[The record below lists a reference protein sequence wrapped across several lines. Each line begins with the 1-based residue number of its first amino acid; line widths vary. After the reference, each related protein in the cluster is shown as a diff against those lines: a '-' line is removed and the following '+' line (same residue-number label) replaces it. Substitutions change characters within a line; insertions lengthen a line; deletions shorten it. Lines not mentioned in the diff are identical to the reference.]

1 MASERRTQQ
10 PLLDVSNLSIEYGT
24 PTGPVRAVDNVSFQI
39 APGEVFGLAGESGS
53 GKSTVAYGLLRLLR
67 PPAVI
72 TGGRVRIQGEDV
84 LGMSE
89 DDLRRLR
96 WRSVSLV
103 FQSAMNALNP
113 VLTIGEQVTDVI
125 LAHETVTRADATAR
139 AVELLELVGIPSSRL
154 KSFPHQLS
162 GGMRQRAVIAI
173 ALALR
178 PPLIIMDEPTTALDV
193 VVQKE
198 ILQQISDLRKR
209 LGIAIL
215 FITHDLSLLLEF
227 SSRIGIM
234 YAGRLVETAPAEQ
247 LLTNPE
253 HPYTQGLLASFPSVS
268 GPRQVLTG
276 IGGSP
281 PNMKN
286 PPPGCRFH
294 PRCAQAMPR
303 CSEETPR
310 LELIGN
316 EHHGA
321 CHLFDP
327 ASLSALAGTGAAD
340 GTTGTPRPE
349 REGL

>member
-1 MASERRTQQ
+1 MASDDAIRLPPEP
-10 PLLDVSNLSIEYGT
+10 PLLEVSNLSIEYGT
-24 PTGPVRAVDNVSFQI
+24 ATGPVRAVDNVSFRI
-39 APGEVFGLAGESGS
+39 APGEVMGLAGESGS

-67 PPAVI
+67 SPAVI
-72 TGGRVRIQGEDV
+72 TGGSVKVHGKDV
-84 LGMSE
+84 LAMTE
-89 DDLRRLR
+89 DELRKLR

-113 VLTIGEQVTDVI
+113 VLTVGEQITDVI
-125 LAHETVTRADATAR
+125 RAHERVSQSDAMERAAQ
-139 AVELLELVGIPSSRL
+139 LLQMVGIESSRL

-173 ALALR
+173 ALALK

-198 ILQQISDLRKR
+198 ILQQISELKAR

-227 SSRIGIM
+227 SNRIGIM
-234 YAGRLVETAPAEQ
+234 YGGRLVETAPSDR
-247 LLTNPE
+247 LLTKPE

-268 GPRQVLTG
+268 GKRQTLTG

-281 PNMKN
+281 PDMKN

-294 PRCAQAMPR
+294 PRCSQAAER
-303 CSEETPR
+303 CSQESPR
-310 LELIGN
+310 LETIGSN
-316 EHHGA
+316 HHGA
-321 CHLFDP
+321 CHLLTPSAGSP
-327 ASLSALAGTGAAD
+327 A
-340 GTTGTPRPE
+340 
-349 REGL
+349 

>member
-1 MASERRTQQ
+1 MAEHNGSVVRT
-10 PLLDVSNLSIEYGT
+10 PLLDVSNLSIEYAT
-24 PTGPVRAVDNVSFQI
+24 PTGPVRAVDDVSFQI

-72 TGGRVRIQGEDV
+72 TGGSVRIEGNDV
-84 LGMSE
+84 LGMSPE
-89 DDLRRLR
+89 ELRHLR

-113 VLTIGEQVTDVI
+113 VLTVGEQIVDVI
-125 LAHETVTRADATAR
+125 LAHERVSRRDAAERAAQ
-139 AVELLELVGIPSSRL
+139 LLEMVGIESARL

-198 ILQQISDLRKR
+198 ILQQISELKAR
-209 LGIAIL
+209 LGVAIL

-227 SSRIGIM
+227 SNRIGIM
-234 YAGRLVETAPAEQ
+234 YGGRLVETAPAQ
-247 LLTNPE
+247 RLLSQPE

-268 GPRQVLTG
+268 GPRETLTG

-281 PNMKN
+281 PDMKQ

-294 PRCAQAMPR
+294 PRCAQAISR
-303 CSEETPR
+303 CREENPR
-310 LELIGN
+310 LELIGSN
-316 EHHGA
+316 HRAA
-321 CHLFDP
+321 CHLLTAQAAPEMARPVAAFGDEP
-327 ASLSALAGTGAAD
+327 SQDGAL
-340 GTTGTPRPE
+340 
-349 REGL
+349 L

>member
-1 MASERRTQQ
+1 MANDSTTTA
-10 PLLDVSNLSIEYGT
+10 PLLDVSNLSIEYAT
-24 PTGPVRAVDNVSFQI
+24 ATGPVRAVDDVSFQI

-72 TGGRVRIQGEDV
+72 TGGTVR
-84 LGMSE
+84 LGDKNILEMSE
-89 DDLRRLR
+89 AELRELR
-96 WRSVSLV
+96 WRSISLV

-113 VLTIGEQVTDVI
+113 VLTVGEQIADVI
-125 LAHETVTRADATAR
+125 LAHERVSRGDAMAR
-139 AVELLELVGIPSSRL
+139 AAELLELVGIDSSRL

-227 SSRIGIM
+227 SNRIGIM
-234 YAGRLVETAPAEQ
+234 YAGRLVETAPSEQ

-253 HPYTQGLLASFPSVS
+253 HPYTQGLLSSFPSVS
-268 GPRQVLTG
+268 GPRKVLTG

-281 PNMKN
+281 PDMKR
-286 PPPGCRFH
+286 PPAGCRFH
-294 PRCAQAMPR
+294 PRCSQATER
-303 CSEETPR
+303 CSTEAPR
-310 LELIGN
+310 LETIGAG
-316 EHHGA
+316 HQGA
-321 CHLFDP
+321 CHLLTP
-327 ASLSALAGTGAAD
+327 APAASEAD
-340 GTTGTPRPE
+340 RPAPRPSPGQE
-349 REGL
+349 AF